1 MKEKVRFGHR
11 IINYVLPAFIA
22 LIIYTIIA
30 IIYPDSV
37 YYYNKLNDTILAFPI
52 SIVSLFI
59 FSWLISFPLKII
71 ELKVL
76 ANINR
81 VLLFFIRMITY
92 LVLVP
97 LYLSINYPIVSWF
110 LELIKFRGFH

>member
-1 MKEKVRFGHR
+1 MKEKTRFNHR
-11 IINYVLPAFIA
+11 IINYVIPAFIA

-59 FSWLISFPLKII
+59 FSLLISFPLKTI

-76 ANINR
+76 SKINR
-81 VLLFFIRMITY
+81 IFIFFIRIIIY
-92 LVLVP
+92 LILVP